1 MFDWCWYQID
11 TKILVVHSSVVHI
24 ELLLRSRIT
33 ILKVGFFRSYT
44 YSDSCSWNM
53 LSWVILSWGMKHLIS
68 INAVHSP
75 NLIIWFKANFINS
88 ESLKRTES
96 KSNHLA
102 PSKVSRFSR
111 SRSPLHVAPFTPS
124 LRYSIE
130 VPTLLFHLDS
140 IREDIK
146 REGNFVGVNGS
157 SAEAVTTSRKR
168 ALRVE

>member
-1 MFDWCWYQID
+1 MCLLNVESKIYYSIIYRSIAMFDWCWYQID

-111 SRSPLHVAPFTPS
+111 SRSIASP
-124 LRYSIE
+124 RCSIYTE
-130 VPTLLFHLDS
+130 LTLLYRGSHLVVPFRFHPWGHQT
-140 IREDIK
+140 R
-146 REGNFVGVNGS
+146 R
-157 SAEAVTTSRKR
+157 
-168 ALRVE
+168 